1 MSKQVLDGY
10 EDHLSALADEAIEP
24 EDIDVWTKHATG
36 TGSFDLTVNASAA
49 RHTEGALPQPSHEFF
64 SDK

>member
-10 EDHLSALADEAIEP
+10 EDHLAALADEAIEP

-36 TGSFDLTVNASAA
+36 SIDLTVNASAA
-49 RHTEGALPQPSHEFF
+49 RHAPGALPQPSHEFF